1 MNLKQTVNYIIVLFS
16 FCTALSVQAE
26 TKKLY
31 GIEGPSLTYRPMSA
45 TSQTYNVKG
54 ETYTTRS
61 HQTAK
66 NYSKQGIA
74 SYYHHK
80 FNGRKTSNGDIYDS
94 TLYTAAHKTLPLNSY
109 AVVTNMYNQRK
120 VIVRINDRGPFA
132 KDRIIDLSH
141 AAAKEIGIVNYG
153 MGLVKVEALHVDAN
167 GELSG
172 AGVSTLAKS
181 SKTEEGLQRL
191 KDNSE
196 AATFT
201 SASSKAN
208 TKFIRGS
215 NAANVERYEIKM
227 VNVASRQNAEQIIKE
242 LALENVK
249 AEIAAHG
256 KKYNIHL
263 GPFNPKAE
271 ITELKTQLRRLNH
284 SEPLIVY
291 SYNK

>member
-1 MNLKQTVNYIIVLFS
+1 MNLKQTVKYVMVLFS
-16 FCTALSVQAE
+16 FCTALSVRAE
-26 TKKLY
+26 TKTLY
-31 GIEGPSLTYRPMSA
+31 GIEGPPLTYRPMSDKA
-45 TSQTYNVKG
+45 QTYNVKG
-54 ETYTTRS
+54 ETYTTKP

-153 MGLVKVEALHVDAN
+153 MGLVKVEALHVDAK

-172 AGVSTLAKS
+172 AGTSTLAQVSRTTK
-181 SKTEEGLQRL
+181 GLKRL
-191 KDNSE
+191 AEREIVSV
-196 AATFT
+196 
-201 SASSKAN
+201 SAPRQSRR
-208 TKFIRGS
+208 T
-215 NAANVERYEIKM
+215 ANVERYEIKM
-227 VNVASRQNAEQIIKE
+227 VNVASKKNAEQIIEE
-242 LALENVK
+242 LALNNVK

-256 KKYNIHL
+256 KKYHIHL
-263 GPFNPKAE
+263 GPFNSKQE
-271 ITELKTQLRRLNH
+271 ISELKTQLRRLNH

-291 SYNK
+291 SYNQ

>member
-1 MNLKQTVNYIIVLFS
+1 MNLKQAVKYMMILFS

-31 GIEGPSLTYRPMSA
+31 GIQGPSLTYRPMSDKA
-45 TSQTYNVKG
+45 QTYNVKG
-54 ETYTTRS
+54 ETYTTKP

-109 AVVTNMYNQRK
+109 AVVTNMHNQRK

-172 AGVSTLAKS
+172 AGTSTLAKAS
-181 SKTEEGLQRL
+181 RTEEGLKRL
-191 KDNSE
+191 VDNE
-196 AATFT
+196 I
-201 SASSKAN
+201 ASTPAPRQSRK
-208 TKFIRGS
+208 
-215 NAANVERYEIKM
+215 AANAERYEIKM
-227 VNVASRQNAEQIIKE
+227 VNVASKKNAEQIIQD
-242 LALENVK
+242 LALNNVK
-249 AEIAAHG
+249 TEIAAHG
-256 KKYNIHL
+256 QKYHIHL
-263 GPFNPKAE
+263 GPFNSKQE
-271 ITELKTQLRRLNH
+271 INELKTQLRRLNH

-291 SYNK
+291 SYNQ

>member
-1 MNLKQTVNYIIVLFS
+1 MNLEQAVKYMIILFS

-31 GIEGPSLTYRPMSA
+31 GIQGPSLTYRPMSDKA
-45 TSQTYNVKG
+45 QTYNVKG
-54 ETYTTRS
+54 ETYTTKP

-172 AGVSTLAKS
+172 AGTSTLAKAS
-181 SKTEEGLQRL
+181 RTEEGLKRL
-191 KDNSE
+191 VDNEIASTP
-196 AATFT
+196 APRQNRKVA
-201 SASSKAN
+201 SA
-208 TKFIRGS
+208 
-215 NAANVERYEIKM
+215 ERYEIKM
-227 VNVASRQNAEQIIKE
+227 VNVASKKNAEQIIQD
-242 LALENVK
+242 LALNNVK
-249 AEIAAHG
+249 TEIAAHG
-256 KKYNIHL
+256 QKYHIHL
-263 GPFNPKAE
+263 GPFNSKQE
-271 ITELKTQLRRLNH
+271 INELKTQLRRLNH

-291 SYNK
+291 SYNQ

>member
-1 MNLKQTVNYIIVLFS
+1 MNLEQAVKYMIILFS

-31 GIEGPSLTYRPMSA
+31 GIQGPSLTYRPMSDKA
-45 TSQTYNVKG
+45 QTYNVKG
-54 ETYTTRS
+54 ETYTTKP

-172 AGVSTLAKS
+172 AGTSTLAKAS
-181 SKTEEGLQRL
+181 RTEEGLKRL
-191 KDNSE
+191 VDNEIASTP
-196 AATFT
+196 APRQNRKVA
-201 SASSKAN
+201 SA
-208 TKFIRGS
+208 
-215 NAANVERYEIKM
+215 ERYEIKM
-227 VNVASRQNAEQIIKE
+227 VNVASKKNAEQIIQD
-242 LALENVK
+242 LALNNVK
-249 AEIAAHG
+249 TEIATHG
-256 KKYNIHL
+256 QKYHIHL
-263 GPFNPKAE
+263 GPFNSKQE
-271 ITELKTQLRRLNH
+271 INELKTQLRRLNH

-291 SYNK
+291 SYNQ

>member
-1 MNLKQTVNYIIVLFS
+1 MNLKQAVKYMMILFS

-31 GIEGPSLTYRPMSA
+31 GIQGPSLTYRPMSDKA
-45 TSQTYNVKG
+45 QTYNVKG
-54 ETYTTRS
+54 ETYTTKP

-172 AGVSTLAKS
+172 AGTSTLAKAS
-181 SKTEEGLQRL
+181 RTEEGLKRL
-191 KDNSE
+191 VDNE
-196 AATFT
+196 I
-201 SASSKAN
+201 ASTPAPRQSRK
-208 TKFIRGS
+208 
-215 NAANVERYEIKM
+215 AANAERYEIKM
-227 VNVASRQNAEQIIKE
+227 VNVASKKNAEQIIQD
-242 LALENVK
+242 LALNNVK
-249 AEIAAHG
+249 TEIAAHG
-256 KKYNIHL
+256 QKYHIHL
-263 GPFNPKAE
+263 GPFNSKQE
-271 ITELKTQLRRLNH
+271 INELKTQLRRLNH

-291 SYNK
+291 SYNQ

>member
-1 MNLKQTVNYIIVLFS
+1 MNLEQAVKYMIILFS

-31 GIEGPSLTYRPMSA
+31 GIQGPSLTYRPMSDKA
-45 TSQTYNVKG
+45 QTYNVKG
-54 ETYTTRS
+54 ETYTTKP

-66 NYSKQGIA
+66 NYSKPGIA

-172 AGVSTLAKS
+172 AGTSTLAKAS
-181 SKTEEGLQRL
+181 RTEEGLKRL
-191 KDNSE
+191 VDNEIASTP
-196 AATFT
+196 APRQNRKVA
-201 SASSKAN
+201 SA
-208 TKFIRGS
+208 
-215 NAANVERYEIKM
+215 ERYEIKM
-227 VNVASRQNAEQIIKE
+227 VNVASKKNAEQIIQD
-242 LALENVK
+242 LALNNVK
-249 AEIAAHG
+249 TEIAAHG
-256 KKYNIHL
+256 QKYHIHL
-263 GPFNPKAE
+263 GPFNSKQE
-271 ITELKTQLRRLNH
+271 INELKTQLRRLNH

-291 SYNK
+291 SYNQ

>member
-1 MNLKQTVNYIIVLFS
+1 MNLEQAVKYMIILFS

-31 GIEGPSLTYRPMSA
+31 GIQGPSLTYRPMSDKA
-45 TSQTYNVKG
+45 QTYNVKG
-54 ETYTTRS
+54 ETYTTKP

-172 AGVSTLAKS
+172 AGTSTLAKAS
-181 SKTEEGLQRL
+181 RTEEGLKRL
-191 KDNSE
+191 VDNEIASTP
-196 AATFT
+196 APRQNRKVA
-201 SASSKAN
+201 SA
-208 TKFIRGS
+208 
-215 NAANVERYEIKM
+215 ERYEIKM
-227 VNVASRQNAEQIIKE
+227 VNVASKKNAEQIIRD
-242 LALENVK
+242 LALNNVK
-249 AEIAAHG
+249 TEIAAHG
-256 KKYNIHL
+256 QKYHIHL
-263 GPFNPKAE
+263 GPFNSKQE
-271 ITELKTQLRRLNH
+271 INELKTQLRRLNH

-291 SYNK
+291 SYNQ